1 MKNNLKLI
9 LGIIGGVVVVG
20 SIAVAMIHFWDDLK
34 KLLPCFGKCDE
45 GLDDF
50 DERSKNGAA
59 GEAHS
64 ERKCASVIFA

>member
-1 MKNNLKLI
+1 MRNSYFAVYYNYHFNTGGQFHLKLI

-50 DERSKNGAA
+50 DEI
-59 GEAHS
+59 EA
-64 ERKCASVIFA
+64 

>member
-1 MKNNLKLI
+1 MRYTITTISIREVNFIKNNLKLI

-50 DERSKNGAA
+50 DEI
-59 GEAHS
+59 EA
-64 ERKCASVIFA
+64 

>member
-1 MKNNLKLI
+1 MRYTITTISIREVNFNFMKNNLKLI

-50 DERSKNGAA
+50 DEI
-59 GEAHS
+59 EA
-64 ERKCASVIFA
+64 

>member
-9 LGIIGGVVVVG
+9 LG
-20 SIAVAMIHFWDDLK
+20 IAVAMIHFWDDLK

-50 DERSKNGAA
+50 DEI
-59 GEAHS
+59 EA
-64 ERKCASVIFA
+64 

>member
-45 GLDDF
+45 GLDDL
-50 DERSKNGAA
+50 DEI
-59 GEAHS
+59 EA
-64 ERKCASVIFA
+64 

>member
-20 SIAVAMIHFWDDLK
+20 SIAVAMIRFWDDRK
-34 KLLPCFGKCDE
+34 KPLPYFGKCDE

-50 DERSKNGAA
+50 DET
-59 GEAHS
+59 EA
-64 ERKCASVIFA
+64 

>member
-34 KLLPCFGKCDE
+34 KLLPCFGKRDE

-50 DERSKNGAA
+50 DEI
-59 GEAHS
+59 EA
-64 ERKCASVIFA
+64 